1 MNIIKETLYI
11 ILQIIYMVLIS
22 VPVTIILLIAINTV
36 ELYKH
41 IKNRLK

>member
-11 ILQIIYMVLIS
+11 ILQIIYMIFIS
-22 VPVTIILLIAINTV
+22 VPVTIILLIGINTV